1 MLINDIGGIGMRTEL
16 EKAEMELRKWD
27 LNVSLMYLKR
37 DLRDL
42 KKELDPRLMWK
53 AEEIEKEI
61 NELKERI
68 SNIS

>member
-1 MLINDIGGIGMRTEL
+1 MQ
-16 EKAEMELRKWD
+16 
-27 LNVSLMYLKR
+27 R

-42 KKELDPRLMWK
+42 KKELDPSLLWR
-53 AEEIEKEI
+53 AEELQKKI

>member
-1 MLINDIGGIGMRTEL
+1 MKTQLEQTEID
-16 EKAEMELRKWD
+16 LRKWN
-27 LNVSLMYLKR
+27 LKVELMWMQR

-42 KKELDPRLMWK
+42 KKELDPSLLWR
-53 AEEIEKEI
+53 AEELQKKI